1 MFFIIG
7 RLQMTCFTVGDYLGE
22 HKLREKDKK
31 KTIKAS
37 VFLNFSKIN

>member
-22 HKLREKDKK
+22 HKLREKDIKK
-31 KTIKAS
+31 NNQS
-37 VFLNFSKIN
+37 LRFPQF

>member
-1 MFFIIG
+1 
-7 RLQMTCFTVGDYLGE
+7 MTCFTVGDYLGE